1 MTDIVNKFAVGPD
14 DVQFG
19 AVTFSSSARIEF
31 DLQQHADKESVV
43 ADIKS
48 WIRVRKYGL
57 VDDRYHFT
65 IKQLEYNSS
74 LESPVIYI
82 LSHIRVIVFHMYTRD
97 YIIVEAC
104 IYSWNFVH

>member
-1 MTDIVNKFAVGPD
+1 MTNVLIICIKHACCNSIKLKVSKTIVMSITLVRYFQTDEYKNQTDFMTDIVNTFTVGPD

-48 WIRVRKYGL
+48 WIRVRK
-57 VDDRYHFT
+57 
-65 IKQLEYNSS
+65 
-74 LESPVIYI
+74 
-82 LSHIRVIVFHMYTRD
+82 
-97 YIIVEAC
+97 
-104 IYSWNFVH
+104 